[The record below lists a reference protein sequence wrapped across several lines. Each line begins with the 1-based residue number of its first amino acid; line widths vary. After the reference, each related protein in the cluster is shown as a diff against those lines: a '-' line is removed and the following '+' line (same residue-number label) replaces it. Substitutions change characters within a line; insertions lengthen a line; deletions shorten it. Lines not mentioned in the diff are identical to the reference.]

1 MKMNF
6 EGVEVKGTPEEVLEF
21 MVRAAGHVEQEEEET
36 LEDDPERLLEVS
48 IYDSVMF
55 EEKITL
61 AEMWLKNHDFEYT
74 MDGRISGKGK
84 KIDTMLKMEDI
95 VALRD
100 YIYEGTEHNRAIL
113 I

>member
-1 MKMNF
+1 MVKLVFEAENF
-6 EGVEVKGTPEEVLEF
+6 KELTDMMLGVETKE
-21 MVRAAGHVEQEEEET
+21 EQEKAPEQ
-36 LEDDPERLLEVS
+36 ERLLEVS

-55 EEKITL
+55 EEKITR